1 VNEALPVFE
10 SLGLALLLGMLVG
23 LQRESVDSP
32 LGGVRTFPLATVLG
46 AFAALLAKVYGG
58 WIVAAGFLG
67 VLGAIIVRSIVRRA
81 EDKTRAG
88 LTTMIAMLVMYAI
101 GAYLVDGYKSVAV
114 VAGGAVAVLLQL
126 KPQLHGFVARLGE
139 SDLKAIMQFV
149 LISCVILPILPNQ
162 TFDPLDVLNPFQ
174 IWLMVVLVVGISL
187 GGYVVYKFFGER
199 AGTMLGGVLGGM
211 ISSTATTFSYARRTT
226 GVPSA
231 AASAAFAILVATGV
245 SFVRIITEIAAV
257 APKFLIS
264 AAAPLTV
271 LFLVTAGMSALL
283 WFRVRGN
290 THEMPPQ
297 GNPTEL
303 RSALIFAAIY
313 AIVLVAVA
321 AAKKYFED
329 RGLYVVATISGLTE
343 MDAITVATSRMVQ
356 SERLEAAVGWRV
368 IVVGALANLVFKAG
382 VAGIVGNRMLL
393 WRVAGLFGVIFVAG
407 LLLVALW
414 P

>member
-1 VNEALPVFE
+1 MNEALPVFE

-46 AFAALLAKVYGG
+46 AFAALLAKEYGG

-67 VLGAIIVRSIVRRA
+67 VLGAIIVRSMFRRA
-81 EDKTRAG
+81 DDKTRAG

-126 KPQLHGFVARLGE
+126 KPQLHGFVDRLGE

-187 GGYVVYKFFGER
+187 GGYVVYKFFGEG
-199 AGTMLGGVLGGM
+199 AGTLLGGVLGGL
-211 ISSTATTFSYARRTT
+211 ISSTATTFSYARRT
-226 GVPSA
+226 VA
-231 AASAAFAILVATGV
+231 APEAATSAAFVVLVATGI
-245 SFVRIITEIAAV
+245 SFVRVLVEIAAV
-257 APKFLIS
+257 APRFVPV
-264 AAAPLTV
+264 AAPPI
-271 LFLVTAGMSALL
+271 GALL
-283 WFRVRGN
+283 LLTALLAALMWMRVRGTKN
-290 THEMPPQ
+290 EMPQ
-297 GNPTEL
+297 QENPTEL
-303 RSALIFAAIY
+303 RSALVFAAIY
-313 AIVLVAVA
+313 AVVLVAVA
-321 AAKKYFED
+321 ATKQYFED
-329 RGLYVVATISGLTE
+329 RGLYVVATISGLTD
-343 MDAITVATSRMVQ
+343 MDAITLATSRMVHN
-356 SERLEAAVGWRV
+356 ERLEAGVGWRV
-368 IVVGALANLVFKAG
+368 IVVAALANLVFKAG
-382 VAGIVGNRMLL
+382 IVAGVGSRTLL
-393 WRVAGLFGVIFVAG
+393 WRVAGVFGALFVAG
-407 LLLVALW
+407 VLLVVLW

>member
-1 VNEALPVFE
+1 
-10 SLGLALLLGMLVG
+10 MLVG

-199 AGTMLGGVLGGM
+199 AGTLLGGVLGGL
-211 ISSTATTFSYARRTT
+211 ISSTATTVSYARRTVST
-226 GVPSA
+226 PA
-231 AASAAFAILVATGV
+231 AATSAAFVVLVATGI
-245 SFVRIITEIAAV
+245 SLVRVLVEIAAV
-257 APKFLIS
+257 APRFVPV
-264 AAAPLTV
+264 AAQPI
-271 LFLVTAGMSALL
+271 GALL
-283 WFRVRGN
+283 LLVAVFAGLMWLRVRGTKN
-290 THEMPPQ
+290 EMPPQ
-297 GNPTEL
+297 ENPTEL
-303 RSALIFAAIY
+303 RSALIFASIY
-313 AIVLVAVA
+313 AVVLVAVA
-321 AAKKYFED
+321 ATKQYFEG
-329 RGLYVVATISGLTE
+329 RGLYVVATISGLTD
-343 MDAITVATSRMVQ
+343 MDAITLATSRMVHN
-356 SERLEAAVGWRV
+356 ERLEAGTAWRV
-368 IVVGALANLVFKAG
+368 IVVAALANLVFKAG
-382 VAGIVGNRMLL
+382 IVAGVGSRTLL
-393 WRVAGLFGVIFVAG
+393 WRVAGVFGALFVVGM
-407 LLLVALW
+407 LLVVLW